1 MDIEN
6 ERIRKKEQKKRLRKQ
21 KERRKKIRNAFCW
34 AIIFIIISAFFAYE
48 LYMDREMTEANTHE
62 ITVKVDNVI
71 VDWESN
77 YYLPDDPYPDV
88 YIISGDTTYYAR
100 PPLRINKFNECSF
113 EEMTQEDQ
121 VTLTVK
127 NSNNLHFVGV
137 RSESKVYYDMQKH
150 YNGYHKVQ
158 RFFDV
163 IGLSI
168 AIFLY
173 LLVFLLWH
181 SPEIYWR
188 IGRHLK
194 KKSKKNRS

>member
-6 ERIRKKEQKKRLRKQ
+6 ERIRRKEQKKRLIKQ
-21 KERRKKIRNAFCW
+21 KERRKKILNAFCW
-34 AIIFIIISAFFAYE
+34 AIVFLIICAIFAWQFYTHR
-48 LYMDREMTEANTHE
+48 DMTEANTHE

-71 VDWESN
+71 VDWESD
-77 YYLPDDPYPDV
+77 YLRGDPYPDV
-88 YIISGDTTYYAR
+88 YIISGDTTYYAH

-127 NSNNLHFVGV
+127 NSNNLHIVGV
-137 RSESKVYYDMQKH
+137 RSESKVYYDMKKH
-150 YNGYHKVQ
+150 YNGYYKSQ
-158 RFFDV
+158 RFGDV
-163 IGLSI
+163 IVLCI
-168 AIFLY
+168 TIFIY
-173 LLVFLLWH
+173 LLAFLFWYY
-181 SPEIYWR
+181 PEIYWR